1 MRHSALLAAV
11 TAAVLLA
18 AGCTLGPDPD
28 EAPKTAAD
36 TAESFVAAP
45 SSEKATTLRLPPDD
59 WWRDFAD
66 PVTTSLIE
74 EALANNT
81 DLKAAASRVLEAEAV
96 LKGAYGARLPQV
108 DYDLRGQRNKFSF
121 VLPRVGRV
129 GIYSTTFQQQLSVNY
144 QVDLFGRLRRTQQA
158 AWAQVLAAEADRT
171 TLVDT
176 LIAQVIRLRAQV
188 SALERQLTIDRTTLG
203 SWTQTAELVEA
214 RYRAGVVEAGELYLV
229 RENRAAAAAAIPP
242 IERSL
247 AATRHALDILVGRRP
262 GTGPRLPDTLP
273 AVPALDPIPVGL
285 PVSLLDRRPDLVAA
299 RMRFSAATAQ
309 VGAALAALY
318 PDLRLTAGGG
328 IVSDDL
334 SHLLDTSGLIYSAL
348 ANLVAPIFHG
358 GQLRAQVEA
367 ARARAEAAAAQ
378 YASAVLQALRE
389 VEDGL
394 TADATLQDQL
404 RAARQRVE
412 AATNAEE
419 LARWRYEEGTG
430 ALLDLLAADRAKQI
444 SQLALTLT
452 QASLWDNRVGLY
464 LALGGNWE
472 PTVAGTAGTEAAA
485 AATGAS
491 PAKNTTPPE
500 G

>member
-1 MRHSALLAAV
+1 MTAV
-11 TAAVLLA
+11 ALLA

-28 EAPKTAAD
+28 EAPATAAD
-36 TAESFVAAP
+36 VAESYVAAP
-45 SSEKATTLRLPPDD
+45 EATSAASTRLPPDD

-66 PVTTSLIE
+66 PVTVSLIV

-81 DLKAAASRVLEAEAV
+81 DLKAAAARVLEAEAI
-96 LKGAYGARLPQV
+96 LKGAKGARYPQV
-108 DYDLRGQRNKFSF
+108 DYNLTGQRNKFSF
-121 VLPRVGRV
+121 VLPQVGRV
-129 GIYSTTFQQQLSVNY
+129 GIYSTTFQHQVSVSYQL
-144 QVDLFGRLRRTQQA
+144 DLFGRLKRTQQA
-158 AWAQVLAAEADRT
+158 AWAKVLAAEADRT

-176 LIAQVIRLRAQV
+176 LIAQVIRLRAQI
-188 SALERQLTIDRTTLG
+188 SALEHQLAIDRSTLD
-203 SWTQTAELVEA
+203 SWAQTADLVEA
-214 RYRAGVVEAGELYLV
+214 RYRAGVVDAGDLYLV

-247 AATRHALDILVGRRP
+247 AATRHALDVLVGRRP
-262 GTGPRLPDTLP
+262 GTGGELPDTLP
-273 AVPALDPIPVGL
+273 KVPALDPVPVGL

-318 PDLRLTAGGG
+318 PDLTLTASGG

-334 SHLLDTSGLIYSAL
+334 SHLLDSSGLIYSAL
-348 ANLVAPIFHG
+348 VNLMAPIFHG

-367 ARARAEAAAAQ
+367 SRARAEAAAAQ
-378 YASAVLQALRE
+378 YAGDVLNALRE
-389 VEDGL
+389 VEDAL

-404 RAARQRVE
+404 HAARQRVE

-419 LARWRYEEGTG
+419 LARWRYNEGTG
-430 ALLDLLAADRAKQI
+430 ILLDLLEADRAKQV
-444 SQLALTLT
+444 SQLALTIT

-472 PTVAGTAGTEAAA
+472 PVETPTAGETANAS
-485 AATGAS
+485 AT
-491 PAKNTTPPE
+491 KNTTSPE